1 MNKLNNTYYMKRL
14 IGSESVS
21 EYIHRLNQ
29 MVMFNLHS
37 ISYHRDLILNQ
48 VISPLDLSDL
58 QKAFEIYQ
66 SRKIE
71 NKGADSTFV
80 V

>member
-1 MNKLNNTYYMKRL
+1 MDHVNGITKMNKLNNTYYMKRL

-37 ISYHRDLILNQ
+37 MSYKCDKFFKQH
-48 VISPLDLSDL
+48 V
-58 QKAFEIYQ
+58 
-66 SRKIE
+66 
-71 NKGADSTFV
+71 
-80 V
+80 